1 MIEQEEID
9 FVFGLRPVIEAIKAG
24 KNIDKI
30 LVLNKIKSD
39 NFNELK
45 ELIKENDI
53 FFQYV
58 PQERLNKVT
67 KKNHQGIIA
76 FLSPVEFSD
85 IERIVPQLYEEGKQ
99 PFLVLLDKITD
110 VRNFGAIVRTAEC
123 VGVHAV
129 VVPEKGAAKIGN
141 DAIKTSTGAIYNIPI
156 CKVKSLVKTVE
167 FLKDSGVKVMSCSE
181 KATERYDEISYEGPI
196 ALVMGSEET
205 GVTREILNNSNHVIS
220 IPIMGKIQ
228 SLNVSVAFGV
238 IAYEALKS
246 KMRE

>member
-205 GVTREILNNSNHVIS
+205 GVTREILNNSNHIIS